1 MATAKHRRTGSRR
14 NSPLAPRNDE
24 PFNVGTRSILVFRRT
39 MKIWHCLTDIHGVM
53 IRNMIDRQSDV
64 AFVRTALRRSRVV
77 ALLGPRQCGK
87 TTLARQFVPA
97 DSVNYFDLEDPQ
109 SLARLAEP
117 NLALRPLKGLVV
129 IDEIQRRPELFPLI
143 RVLADRKPLPARF
156 LILGSAAPE
165 LLSQSSETLAGRL
178 ETVILEGFRLGD
190 LGPRSQGRLWL
201 RGGFPLAYIAKS
213 EVDSLAWRRQFLQ
226 TFLERDIPQLG
237 IQIPALALRRF
248 WNMLAH
254 YHAQT
259 WNGAELSRALAV
271 SESTVRRYLDILT
284 GVFMLR
290 QLPPWFENLGKRQV
304 KAPKVFVRDSGLLHA
319 LFGIANQRN
328 LELHPKVGA
337 SWEGF
342 AIEEVLKAV
351 RPDEAY
357 YWATHQGA
365 EIDLLLFK
373 HGRRVGVECKRM
385 DAPTMTPSMRI
396 ALDDLK
402 LDRIV
407 VVYPGDRR
415 YPLSDRVD
423 VMPLVKLV
431 GVGADPA
438 ILFKK
443 RPR

>member
-1 MATAKHRRTGSRR
+1 
-14 NSPLAPRNDE
+14 
-24 PFNVGTRSILVFRRT
+24 
-39 MKIWHCLTDIHGVM
+39 
-53 IRNMIDRQSDV
+53 MIDRKTDISL
-64 AFVRTALRRSRVV
+64 VRMALRRSRVV

-109 SLARLAEP
+109 SMARLSEP
-117 NLALRPLKGLVV
+117 DLALRRLKGLVV
-129 IDEIQRRPELFPLI
+129 IDEIQRRQELLPLL

-156 LILGSAAPE
+156 LILGSAAPD

-178 ETVILEGFRLGD
+178 ETVHLEGFRLGD
-190 LGPRSQGRLWL
+190 LGPNTQARLWL
-201 RGGFPLAYIAKS
+201 RGGFPLAYTAKS
-213 EVDSLAWRRQFLQ
+213 EADSMAWRRQFLQ

-237 IQIPALALRRF
+237 IQIPAIALRRF

-259 WNGAELSRALAV
+259 WNGTELARALAV
-271 SESTVRRYLDILT
+271 SESTVRRYLDLLT

-290 QLPPWFENLGKRQV
+290 QLPSWFENLGKRQV
-304 KAPKVFVRDSGLLHA
+304 KAPKVYVRDSGLLHA
-319 LFGIANQRN
+319 LLGISDQRN

-342 AIEEVLKAV
+342 AVEEVLKAL

-365 EIDLLLFK
+365 EIDLVLFK
-373 HGRRVGVECKRM
+373 HGRRIGVECKRM
-385 DAPTMTPSMRI
+385 DAPTLTPSMRI
-396 ALDDLK
+396 ALSDLM
-402 LDRIV
+402 LDRLV

-415 YPLSDRVD
+415 YALADRVE
-423 VMPLVKLV
+423 VIPLVELV
-431 GVGADPA
+431 GVEKNSASM
-438 ILFKK
+438 FKK
-443 RPR
+443 RRR